1 MTHGSGSGSASTA
14 PAYFGNGAGIRLLRY
29 SLGALQRVSPA
40 LAIRTAH
47 RLFCT
52 PSPLRWRR
60 PRSGIRVGWQIESLP
75 FEGSHLTL
83 HMPAGTASGPT
94 ALLLHGWGGHA
105 HQMSALADSLY
116 AQGQF
121 PVIVDMPAH
130 GLSAGRRSNLPQFAR
145 AVNYLAARLQQ
156 RGQAVQVLV
165 AHSLGANA
173 AAHAVSRGLPVQR
186 LVLLAPPA
194 SPKTYTGVF
203 ASMFGLSEATR
214 AAMQLRIESSE
225 AVLMSQFEPAAV
237 GPRIP
242 APTLVVH
249 DQDDRINALADGVS
263 FSQHIAGAQLH
274 MTRGLGHVRLLKDP
288 DVCARVADFCAGTL
302 LSPHRS

>member
-1 MTHGSGSGSASTA
+1 MTQASVHAA
-14 PAYFGNGAGIRLLRY
+14 PAYFGKGAGIHLLRF
-29 SLGALQRVSPA
+29 SLTTLQRVWPG
-40 LAIRTAH
+40 LAVRTAQ

-60 PRSGIRVGWQIESLP
+60 PRTSIRPGWQVEFLP
-75 FEGSHLTL
+75 FEDSSLAL
-83 HMPAGTASGPT
+83 HMPAGAASGPL

-105 HQMSALADSLY
+105 HQMSMLADSLR

-121 PVIVDMPAH
+121 PVIVDLPAH

-156 RGQAVQVLV
+156 RGLKLQVLV

-173 AAHAVSRGLPVQR
+173 AAHAVSGGLSVQR

-194 SPKTYTGVF
+194 SPKTYTGLF
-203 ASMFGLSEATR
+203 AGMFGLSEATR

-225 AVLMSQFEPAAV
+225 GVLMSQFEPASV
-237 GPRIP
+237 CPRIQT
-242 APTLVVH
+242 PTLVIH
-249 DQDDRINALADGVS
+249 DQEDRINAVADGVL

-274 MTRGLGHVRLLKDP
+274 VTQGLGHVRLLKDP
-288 DVCARVADFCAGTL
+288 GVCARVADFCSTPT
-302 LSPHRS
+302 LSPHAP